1 MKNKFSKYETVTKAF
16 QKFFNEEEISIMM
29 DRKVDKNMLAQMS
42 DTKASKEELKQTNSL
57 IDSLNERM
65 KHLSVVHTQ
74 LAGTFDPVRESMQN
88 FDAHTQKQL
97 QQKLYNI

>member
-16 QKFFNEEEISIMM
+16 QKFFNEEEISIML

-42 DTKASKEELKQTNSL
+42 DSKASKEDLIYTNSL
-57 IDSLNERM
+57 VDSLNERM
-65 KHLSVVHTQ
+65 KHLSVVHSQ
-74 LAGTFDPVRESMQN
+74 LVSTFEPVRESMQN

-97 QQKLYNI
+97 